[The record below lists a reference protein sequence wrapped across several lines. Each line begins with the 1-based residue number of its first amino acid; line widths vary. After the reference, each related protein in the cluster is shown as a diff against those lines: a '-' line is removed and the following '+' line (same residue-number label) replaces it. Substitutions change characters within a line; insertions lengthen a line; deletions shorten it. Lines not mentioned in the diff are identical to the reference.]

1 MTMNRGLLLVV
12 SGPSGAGKGTVC
24 KALMEQHPEVC
35 MSVSATTRKPRPG
48 EADGVNYYFLEEE
61 QFRSMIDNHEF
72 IEWACF
78 CQNYYGTP
86 RKKVEELLEA
96 GKDVILEIEV
106 QGAIQVKSKFPEAVF
121 IFVMPPS
128 MEELEKRL
136 TGRGTEAPE
145 VIAERLETARWE
157 CSNIEKYNYI
167 LINDEVSL
175 AADRFAAIIQTE
187 KMRIERN
194 GMWIQENLKK

>member
-1 MTMNRGLLLVV
+1 MKKGLLLVV
-12 SGPSGAGKGTVC
+12 SGPAGSGKGTVN
-24 KALMEQHPEVC
+24 AHLINSGEFVY
-35 MSVSATTRKPRPG
+35 SVSATTRAPRPG

-61 QFRSMIDNHEF
+61 KFRSMIENHEF

-86 RKKVEELLEA
+86 RKRVEDLLAE

-128 MEELEKRL
+128 LEELRNRL
-136 TGRGTEAPE
+136 SGRGTESAE
-145 VIAERLETARWE
+145 VVEERLQTALWE
-157 CSNIEKYNYI
+157 CTNIEKYNYI
-167 LINDEVSL
+167 LINDDVND
-175 AADRFAAIIQTE
+175 ATDRFAAIIEAE

-194 GMWIQENLKK
+194 GQWIQDIRKA

>member
-1 MTMNRGLLLVV
+1 MKNKGLLLVV

-24 KALMEQHPEVC
+24 KALMEKYPEVC

-48 EADGVNYYFLEEE
+48 EVDGVNYYFLEEE
-61 QFRSMIDNHEF
+61 KFRSMIENHEF

-86 RKKVEELLEA
+86 RKRVEDLLAE

-128 MEELEKRL
+128 LEELRNRL
-136 TGRGTEAPE
+136 SGRGTESAE
-145 VIAERLETARWE
+145 VVEERLQTALWE
-157 CSNIEKYNYI
+157 CTNIEKYNYI
-167 LINDEVSL
+167 LINDDVND
-175 AADRFAAIIQTE
+175 ATDRFAAIIEAE

-194 GMWIQENLKK
+194 GQWIQDICKA

>member
-1 MTMNRGLLLVV
+1 MKNKGLLLVV

-24 KALMEQHPEVC
+24 KALMEKYPEIC

-48 EADGVNYYFLEEE
+48 EVDGVNYYFLEEE
-61 QFRSMIDNHEF
+61 KFRSMIDNHEF

-86 RKKVEELLEA
+86 KKKVEDLLSE

-106 QGAIQVKSKFPEAVF
+106 QGAMQVKSKFPEGVF

-128 MEELEKRL
+128 LEELRNRL
-136 TGRGTEAPE
+136 SGRGTESAE
-145 VIAERLETARWE
+145 VVEERLKTALWE
-157 CSNIEKYNYI
+157 CTNIEKYNYI
-167 LINDEVSL
+167 LINDDVDDATE
-175 AADRFAAIIQTE
+175 RFAAIIEAE

-194 GMWIQENLKK
+194 GQWIQDICKA